1 MEREQIKQMVAEM
14 DEKTEL
20 MFMEE
25 IIKKRIRRLEERE
38 AD

>member
-20 MFMEE
+20 MFMEK